1 MPDVDTSF
9 SIAAKARF
17 SPARPITQL
26 LHDSPN
32 ARLVIFGL
40 EAGQE
45 VTPHVSP
52 SEVYMHVV
60 EGQGDVLVG
69 ETRHPAKAGDL
80 FVCGPNVSHGFR
92 AETRMIVLATITPRP

>member
-1 MPDVDTSF
+1 MPETETTF
-9 SIAAKARF
+9 SVVAKARF

-45 VTPHVSP
+45 ITPHVSA

-69 ETRHPAKAGDL
+69 ETRHPAMAGDL
-80 FVCGPNVSHGFR
+80 FVCAPHVSHGFR
-92 AETRMIVLATITPRP
+92 AETRMVVLATITPRP

>member
-1 MPDVDTSF
+1 MPELETTQSVAT
-9 SIAAKARF
+9 KARF
-17 SPARPITQL
+17 SPARPVTQL
-26 LHDSPN
+26 LHDSPS

-69 ETRHPAKAGDL
+69 DVRHPATVGDL
-80 FVCGPNVSHGFR
+80 FICGSNVPHGFR
-92 AETRMIVLATITPRP
+92 AETRMVVLATITPRP

>member
-1 MPDVDTSF
+1 MPELSSTF
-9 SIAAKARF
+9 SVAAKARF
-17 SPARPITQL
+17 LPSRPVTQL

-45 VTPHVSP
+45 IDAHVSP
-52 SEVYMHVV
+52 SEVYMHVI

-69 ETRHPAKAGDL
+69 ETRHPASAGDL
-80 FVCGPNVSHGFR
+80 FICAPNVSHGFR

>member
-1 MPDVDTSF
+1 MPDVSTTF
-9 SIAAKARF
+9 SVMDKARF
-17 SPARPITQL
+17 SAERPITQL

-45 VTPHVSP
+45 IHAHVSP

-60 EGQGDVLVG
+60 EGKGNVLVG
-69 ETRHPAKAGDL
+69 DVRHPASAGDL
-80 FVCGPNVSHGFR
+80 FVCGPNVPHGFG
-92 AETRMIVLATITPRP
+92 AGTRMVVLATITPRP

>member
-1 MPDVDTSF
+1 MLELETSHA
-9 SIAAKARF
+9 IAAKARF

-45 VTPHVSP
+45 VHPHVSP

-69 ETRHPAKAGDL
+69 EVRHPATAGDL
-80 FVCGPNVSHGFR
+80 FVCGPNVPHGFR